1 MDNADTFPGVL
12 DNFHQWLR
20 DHKLGSEYKFAVV
33 TDG

>member
-1 MDNADTFPGVL
+1 MDNADTFSGVL

-20 DHKLGSEYKFAVV
+20 DHKLGSEFKFAVV